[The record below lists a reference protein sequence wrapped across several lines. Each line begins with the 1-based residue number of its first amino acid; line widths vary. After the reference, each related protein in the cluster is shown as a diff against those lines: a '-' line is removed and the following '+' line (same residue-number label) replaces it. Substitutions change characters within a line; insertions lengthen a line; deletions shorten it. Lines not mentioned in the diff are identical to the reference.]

1 MFRRFVFMTVCL
13 GLLMVPVLCL
23 AVEGPAK
30 LGQGKFR
37 DIPPEVISVMEKQ
50 FSVILTPYGPN
61 GEQPRGAK
69 DLELT
74 PEEEEKVKE
83 LKLNEYYF
91 MGASLDITEI
101 LNKYGMDQELARYG
115 FGPIKFMGSAS
126 IAEQIDQVRTLAGKA
141 GKISF
146 VVAQAWEAV
155 TLGPSFVELAKAG
168 VPQTHNWT
176 TPKGLFGVENY
187 VGLIDAD
194 GYAQGAASAEILAYA
209 MGYQGEVGIIYFAL
223 EQWTNVM
230 RLKGAEDTFAKYPGI
245 KVVAKVGFTDPG
257 QCYDLAVGMLQK
269 NPEIDAVWATWMMG
283 PGTGAAEAVLALNK
297 LGEVIVAA
305 PDLGG
310 VTGAKYIA
318 DPNHPIIGAAEADCT
333 EMGINSIRAI
343 LKYLTGNKDVA
354 QGYFVS
360 RVYPIVRANLVE
372 AYDKTNREA
381 LGPLPEEVLN
391 LLK

>member
-1 MFRRFVFMTVCL
+1 MFRKFVFVVVCL
-13 GLLMVPVLCL
+13 CLIMMPVLGL
-23 AVEGPAK
+23 AAENPAK

-37 DIPPEVISVMEKQ
+37 DVPPEVISIMEKQ
-50 FSVILTPYGPN
+50 FSAILTPHGPN

-74 PEEEEKVKE
+74 PEEREKIKE
-83 LKLNEYYF
+83 LKLSEYYF

-101 LNKYGMDQELARYG
+101 LNKFGMDQELARYG

-126 IAEQIDQVRTLAGKA
+126 IAEQIDQVRTLASKA
-141 GKISF
+141 DKVSF
-146 VVAQAWEAV
+146 VVAEAWEAV

-168 VPQTHNWT
+168 VPQAHNWT

-245 KVVAKVGFTDPG
+245 KVVAKVGFTDPN

-269 NPEIDAVWATWMMG
+269 NPEIDAIWATWMMG
-283 PGTGAAEAVLALNK
+283 PATGAAEAVLALNK

-310 VTGAKYIA
+310 TAGAKYIA
-318 DPNHPIIGAAEADCT
+318 DPNHPIIGAAEADCV

-343 LKYLTGNKDVA
+343 LKYLVGNKDIA

-372 AYDKTNREA
+372 AYNKTNREA

-391 LLK
+391 LLE

>member
-1 MFRRFVFMTVCL
+1 MTVCL